1 MTAQP
6 PRMPEHLR
14 KRDGQVVPFDA
25 RRIMAAVS
33 RAQDAV
39 GDADPGLPVEVAELV
54 VLTLVGRAEADR
66 VGMVAE
72 SRRVPSLEEVQDLVE
87 EALVGLGRTRV
98 ARAYILYRDRRSRAR
113 ATLSVSEAGIRGK
126 QAPQVRGEAGVSP
139 WNRSRIAAALVR
151 ESGLGGQVAEEVAR
165 RVERQVLALG
175 ATRVSSGLVRAFVD
189 QELEGLG
196 LYDAARATEP
206 VGIPRPD
213 LRALLR
219 APRDD
224 RRSTEA
230 RHGTPNGSG
239 ERRVGASIM
248 ARWARQDWMD
258 EEFVRAH
265 QAGEVLA
272 LGLER
277 FHLPLVRSVSASGLG
292 DGGVARALGPL
303 TTLLDATAHGVVLE
317 GICDLLG
324 PPRRARETDR
334 AVEVLVALGA
344 LARASG
350 RRLDLANP
358 GGRGPRPIVQL
369 LSALVHG
376 LAGGLAMPKLFLEH
390 AAAAEALEAEP
401 ALAEGLEE
409 LLAAGQ
415 VIPVW
420 SAPGESFAGPGL
432 ARRARERGPLTLGA
446 AVAVDLVR
454 LARRAGP
461 WNEEAFLSSLVERAE
476 SAVDAVAQLAAA
488 QEDLSPGIPVG
499 RRLHA
504 LVPVGLGDVLRILGD
519 GVARPDQGARVLGV
533 LRDAAQQAAERAG
546 LVIELSTLLSGPAS
560 SVLARRAAGE
570 ARPTQAGLFGEGP
583 LPESERVERYLSG
596 FDLGAAQSSWE
607 PRDRGASLAA
617 LAATLP
623 TGALWPLHDPLTSQ
637 RAGLACLSTWSAF
650 VAARAE
656 LLEPRVLRP
665 TAAVPLAD
673 GPPRPAEAGLPFEQ
687 PARPRA

>member
-1 MTAQP
+1 MTTPA

-14 KRDGQVVPFDA
+14 KRDGQVVPFDV

-39 GDADPGLPVEVAELV
+39 GDSDPGLGVEVAELV
-54 VLTLVGRAEADR
+54 VLTLVGRADAER

-72 SRRVPSLEEVQDLVE
+72 ARRVPSLEEVQDLVE

-113 ATLSVSEAGIRGK
+113 AHLTVTDGGGGGRAAGR
-126 QAPQVRGEAGVSP
+126 APQVRGEAGVSP
-139 WNRSRIAAALVR
+139 WSRGRIAAALVR
-151 ESGLGGQVAEEVAR
+151 ESGLSGQDAEEVAR

-175 ATRVSSGLVRAFVD
+175 ASRVSSGLVRAFVD
-189 QELEGLG
+189 QELQGLG

-219 APRDD
+219 APRDAG
-224 RRSTEA
+224 SPGPGSSEA
-230 RHGTPNGSG
+230 RHGPPNVSA
-239 ERRVGASIM
+239 ERRIGASVM
-248 ARWARQDWMD
+248 ARWARQDWLD
-258 EEFVRAH
+258 EEFNRAH
-265 QAGEVLA
+265 HAGELLA

-324 PPRRARETDR
+324 APRRSRDADR
-334 AVEVLVALGA
+334 ATEVLVSLGA

-369 LSALVHG
+369 LTALVHG

-390 AAAAEALEAEP
+390 ARVAEALEAEP

-409 LLAAGQ
+409 LLVAGR
-415 VIPVW
+415 VVPVW
-420 SAPGESFAGPGL
+420 SAPGDSFAGPGL
-432 ARRARERGPLTLGA
+432 ARRSRERGPLTLGA
-446 AVAVDLVR
+446 AVALDLVE

-461 WNEEAFLSSLVERAE
+461 WNEEALLASLVERAE
-476 SAVDAVAQLAAA
+476 GAVEALAQLAAA
-488 QEDLSPGIPVG
+488 QDELSPGIPVG

-504 LVPVGLGDVLRILGD
+504 VVPVGLGDVLRILGD

-533 LRDAAQQAAERAG
+533 LRDAAQQAAERSG
-546 LVIELSTLLSGPAS
+546 LVVELSTLLSGPAA

-570 ARPTQAGLFGEGP
+570 ARPTQAGLFEERP
-583 LPESERVERYLSG
+583 LPESERVERYLAG

-607 PRDRGASLAA
+607 PRDRGAALAA

-623 TGALWPLHDPLTSQ
+623 TGALWPLHDPLSSQ
-637 RAGLACLSTWSAF
+637 RAGLACLTTWAAF
-650 VAARAE
+650 ERARAE
-656 LLEPRVLRP
+656 LLEPRVHRPAPPAAAP
-665 TAAVPLAD
+665 TA
-673 GPPRPAEAGLPFEQ
+673 LPFER

>member
-1 MTAQP
+1 MSTPAP
-6 PRMPEHLR
+6 HMPEHLR
-14 KRDGQVVPFDA
+14 KRDGQVVPFDV

-39 GDADPGLPVEVAELV
+39 GDSDPGLGVEVAELV
-54 VLTLVGRAEADR
+54 VLTLVGRADAER

-72 SRRVPSLEEVQDLVE
+72 ARRVPSLEEVQDLVE

-113 ATLSVSEAGIRGK
+113 SHLTVTDGGGRAAGR
-126 QAPQVRGEAGVSP
+126 APQVRGEAGVSP
-139 WNRSRIAAALVR
+139 WSRGRIAAALVR
-151 ESGLGGQVAEEVAR
+151 ESGLGGQDAEEVAR

-175 ATRVSSGLVRAFVD
+175 ASRVSSVLVRAFVD
-189 QELEGLG
+189 QELQGLG

-219 APRDD
+219 APREAGAAGPG
-224 RRSTEA
+224 STEA
-230 RHGTPNGSG
+230 RHDPPNVSA
-239 ERRVGASIM
+239 ERRIGASVM
-248 ARWARQDWMD
+248 ARWARQDWLD
-258 EEFVRAH
+258 EEFNRAH
-265 QAGEVLA
+265 HAGELLA

-292 DGGVARALGPL
+292 DGGVSRALGPL

-324 PPRRARETDR
+324 APRRPRDADR
-334 AVEVLVALGA
+334 AAEVLVSLGA

-369 LSALVHG
+369 LTALVHG

-390 AAAAEALEAEP
+390 ARVVEALEAEP

-409 LLAAGQ
+409 LLVAGR
-415 VIPVW
+415 VVPVW

-432 ARRARERGPLTLGA
+432 ARRSRERGPLTLGA
-446 AVAVDLVR
+446 AVAIDLVG

-461 WNEEAFLSSLVERAE
+461 WNEEALLASLVERAE
-476 SAVDAVAQLAAA
+476 GAVEALAQLAAA
-488 QEDLSPGIPVG
+488 QDDLAPGIPVG

-504 LVPVGLGDVLRILGD
+504 VVPVGLGDVLRILGD

-533 LRDAAQQAAERAG
+533 LRDASQQAAERAG
-546 LVIELSTLLSGPAS
+546 LVVELSTLLSGPAA

-570 ARPTQAGLFGEGP
+570 ARPTQAGLFEERP
-583 LPESERVERYLSG
+583 LPESERVERYLAG
-596 FDLGAAQSSWE
+596 FDLGAAQTSWE
-607 PRDRGASLAA
+607 PRDRGTALAA

-623 TGALWPLHDPLTSQ
+623 TGALWPLHDPLSSQ
-637 RAGLACLSTWSAF
+637 RAGLACLTTWAAF
-650 VAARAE
+650 ERARAE
-656 LLEPRVLRP
+656 LLEPRVHRPAPPAAAP
-665 TAAVPLAD
+665 TA
-673 GPPRPAEAGLPFEQ
+673 LPFER